1 MSLIDKFV
9 FFSIFADA
17 EVDTKTM
24 DQPKVD
30 RMLRL
35 MQMLSSNVNYS
46 VDDLIASFYEDFYET
61 APGESFRRRQD
72 NLLSALHGNVPVKL
86 SRITKETVTLSNAFI
101 ISAFTVKHFVQHLY
115 NTGRKAPSE
124 SDDFCPKQTKKSL
137 SFVA

>member
-1 MSLIDKFV
+1 MIAKANRSRFHLQMGDWNCRPGGEIWRRMQGPQAFGCDTPQQSGQSL
-9 FFSIFADA
+9 AGYGLL
-17 EVDTKTM
+17 
-24 DQPKVD
+24 P
-30 RMLRL
+30 R
-35 MQMLSSNVNYS
+35 
-46 VDDLIASFYEDFYET
+46 
-61 APGESFRRRQD
+61 ESFRRRQD